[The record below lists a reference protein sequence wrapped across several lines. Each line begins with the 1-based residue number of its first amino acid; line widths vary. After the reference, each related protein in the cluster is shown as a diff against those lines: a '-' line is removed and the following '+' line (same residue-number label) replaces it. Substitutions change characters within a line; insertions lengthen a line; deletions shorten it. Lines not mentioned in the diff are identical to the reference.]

1 MDIWTIFFWSRLQ
14 CSAFV
19 NFEMLT
25 FLENFA
31 YIPFGNNLE
40 LDIMMSVYVAL
51 GELACSSKSCMQIMF
66 SLTVNGTAMYP
77 VQNGQPLKLDVW
89 VRK

>member
-1 MDIWTIFFWSRLQ
+1 
-14 CSAFV
+14 
-19 NFEMLT
+19 MLT

-51 GELACSSKSCMQIMF
+51 GELASSSKSCM
-66 SLTVNGTAMYP
+66 
-77 VQNGQPLKLDVW
+77 
-89 VRK
+89 